1 MLLPCR
7 DFLQE
12 GMVIVSKTEDRRGG
26 LFVGILKKS
35 WNWFRRQSILSKI
48 AILGL
53 FAAFVPFV
61 LPTVVNWFRPTMIH
75 VGVSFYTYE
84 RGVQPQG
91 MNTLYFFE
99 KRNLVSNCS
108 IHRHEQSVP
117 SGRATA
123 PDPRAWVLMK
133 LLLENVSDRGITNLR
148 VGVRSP
154 AINQLTQLLTT
165 PNLVATGQKEA
176 PPDVKP
182 LYVISIAAVPAESS
196 VVVSLKTPIDDN
208 LREFIYVKHRPVT
221 IQIPYV
227 SADQFRQYPP
237 IVSRTNVVKML
248 NREGVL
254 RTRDDASAEEKIQV
268 TTVSS
273 DEPNTKEG
281 DVAYKVLP
289 RAKVCSEAEAG
300 LW

>member
-1 MLLPCR
+1 MAWLTKC
-7 DFLQE
+7 
-12 GMVIVSKTEDRRGG
+12 
-26 LFVGILKKS
+26 
-35 WNWFRRQSILSKI
+35 WNWFWRQSLLSKV

-84 RGVQPQG
+84 RGIQPQG

-99 KRNLVSNCS
+99 RRNLVSDCS
-108 IHRHEQSVP
+108 IRREEQSVP
-117 SGRATA
+117 NDRAEA
-123 PDPRAWVLMK
+123 PDSQAWVLIK
-133 LLLENVSDRGITNLR
+133 LLLENVSDRDITHLR

-154 AINQLTQLLTT
+154 AINQSTQLLTA
-165 PNLVATGQKEA
+165 PNRMATVQKEA

-182 LYVISIAAVPAESS
+182 LYILSIATLPGESS
-196 VVVSLKTPIDDN
+196 AVVTLKTPIDDN
-208 LREFIYVKHRPVT
+208 LREFIYAKRRPVT
-221 IQIPYV
+221 IQVSYV

-254 RTRDDASAEEKIQV
+254 RTSDETFAEEKLQV
-268 TTVSS
+268 TILSPN
-273 DEPNTKEG
+273 EPSVKEG
-281 DVAYKVLP
+281 AVSYRTLP
-289 RAKVCSEAEAG
+289 RAKACSEAEAG
-300 LW
+300 VW

>member
-1 MLLPCR
+1 MAWL
-7 DFLQE
+7 
-12 GMVIVSKTEDRRGG
+12 KTC
-26 LFVGILKKS
+26 
-35 WNWFRRQSILSKI
+35 WNWFWRQSILSKV

-108 IHRHEQSVP
+108 IHRDEQSVP
-117 SGRATA
+117 SGRAKA
-123 PDPRAWVLMK
+123 PDPQSWVLIK
-133 LLLENVSDRGITNLR
+133 LLLENVSDRNLTNLR

-154 AINQLTQLLTT
+154 AINQATQLVTT
-165 PNLVATGQKEA
+165 PNLEAKGQREA

-182 LYVISIAAVPAESS
+182 VYVLSIPAIPAASS
-196 VVVSLKTPIDDN
+196 VVVSFKTPIDDI

-221 IQIPYV
+221 IQVPYV

-254 RTRDDASAEEKIQV
+254 RTRDNAGVEEKIHV
-268 TTVSS
+268 AMLPR
-273 DEPNTKEG
+273 DEPAMKEG
-281 DVAYKVLP
+281 DVSYQTLP

-300 LW
+300 VW